1 MRQSYHNQSAARQPV
16 SRAGARPGLRRLGA
30 ALLLALGLATS
41 SAHAQ
46 QPRPAVGYFQ
56 PDAAARTAASTSPL
70 AATLVRSQ
78 ALTLNEAGLRA
89 ALATAPPESRVGA
102 APLVLSLPQ
111 PDGSSARFALRE
123 VPVMAAAL
131 AARYPLIR
139 TYAGVGLDE
148 ATATV
153 RLDLTPRGFHAQVLS
168 GSGPGFNIAPASPT
182 DTRHYLSYYRQDV
195 KPTAGPAPSCGTV
208 TTPAEVKASVAR
220 VAAWRAGGGSAPA
233 RATGAQLRTYRL
245 ALACTPAFS
254 AACGNTMDDVLA
266 VQATLLNQVN
276 GLFER
281 DLTVRLVLAPR
292 NREIIFLSGTGPQ
305 PPVPYFD
312 TDGYALP
319 RQNQE
324 NMNRL
329 LQLSDY
335 DLGLVLG
342 NDGGS
347 GGGGA
352 LSGTLCDPYGNAI
365 NFVAGAP
372 LGASLG
378 DRFVQATAH
387 ELGHVFG
394 ALHTFNSGGV
404 DRYDISAWEPG
415 SGVTV
420 MSYAGSG
427 GIENAVQP
435 NREFVF
441 HTGSYEQIQATMSRK
456 NCGTTI
462 PTGNTA
468 PVVAGPASGKT
479 LPVSTPFQLTA
490 TASDADNDP
499 LTYSWEELDL
509 GPAGNLDMPQVTN
522 ETPPLFRPWLPTTS
536 GTRYFPRLAELV
548 NNTPAKG
555 ERLPTVSR
563 TLKFRCTTRDLHS
576 GTAGPVGGV
585 GLSALVTLNV
595 SAAAGPF
602 VVTAPNVAGL
612 SWAGGSTQ
620 TVTWNV
626 ANTTAAPVSCAKVNL
641 RLSLDGGLSY
651 PLTLATGVPNS
662 GTASVKLPNAPT
674 STARIMVEAAD
685 NYFFDIS
692 DVNFTLTP
700 SPGPVIS
707 SFTPAFGPVG
717 TRVSVTGTGLA
728 GATAVTI
735 NGTGAALVAGGTA
748 TSLTATVTA
757 ANTSGLIAVSTPT
770 GTVTSATPFLVGN
783 PPTITR
789 FTPTSGLAGT
799 VVRLVGTN
807 FAGVTQVTLNGVP
820 VPNFPISDTDLTL
833 TVPNGATT
841 GLLTVTTPFG
851 TGTSSSVFTVPLRP
865 VINSFAP
872 NQGPVG
878 TTVVLSGR
886 NFTGATR
893 VGFGGIVATVVPVPG
908 NSDTQL
914 TVKVLAG
921 ALTGPVSVATPLG
934 QGVSERFFTVVPTP
948 ALTGISPASGVVGT
962 TVTLTGTALDQVV
975 ALTLNGAGLTIGSQN
990 ATTITFVVP
999 TGVSTGAVL
1008 GTATGGGG
1016 SSSVR
1021 FTVLPPAA
1029 GVLISG
1035 IVPAQDI
1042 RGATIRLT
1050 GTGFTG
1056 ATLVTFTGSSG
1067 NTVSSGF
1074 TVNAAGTE
1082 LSGLVVP
1089 AGAVT
1094 GVLSV
1099 TSPAGMS
1106 AASAQVFTVC
1116 ARPVAQAQNARLVL
1130 STGATTTLAPTAVS
1144 NASTANCRAAAASTL
1159 SVVPNTFTTADL
1171 GPPVVASAL
1180 RLNGNGQYVAIGG
1193 SATMPSGDSPYTIEA
1208 WIKPTTMGRQVI
1220 LGWGIFGSDNSSNV
1234 LRLSETGLVN
1244 YWWSNDLE
1252 VPIKVNLIGEW
1263 HHVAATYDGTTR
1275 TLYLDGVAIGA
1286 NQPRSAHIMPA
1297 DARNLRIGSA
1307 NSSEFF
1313 NGSIDEVRVW
1323 NVARTAAQ
1331 LNAAKGAHLLRNPAG
1346 LVAYYRFSEG
1356 NGTATAD
1363 ANGVTVN
1370 AGTLTGGASR
1380 SNDAPP
1386 IVNGVPVVLT
1396 VTDNSGQT
1404 STAPAVVNVVAAGTL
1419 ATTAATATVFSVWPN
1434 PVGAR
1439 STLHVRLAGPASS
1452 AQVSLRNALGQLV
1465 STRSFSGSAAELPT
1479 AGLASGLYLLSV
1491 QADNQAPAVRRV
1503 VVE

>member
-1 MRQSYHNQSAARQPV
+1 MRQLYHNQFAARQPV
-16 SRAGARPGLRRLGA
+16 FLAGVRPGLRQLTA
-30 ALLLALGLATS
+30 VLLLTLGLATS
-41 SAHAQ
+41 PAQ
-46 QPRPAVGYFQ
+46 GQQQRPDGGFFQ
-56 PDAAARTAASTSPL
+56 PDGAARAAALASPL

-78 ALTLNEAGLRA
+78 ALALDEPGLRA
-89 ALATAPPESRVGA
+89 ALASAPLESRAGA
-102 APLVLSLPQ
+102 VPLVLALPQ
-111 PDGSSARFALRE
+111 PDGTAARFALRE
-123 VPVMAAAL
+123 APVMEPAL
-131 AARYPLIR
+131 AARYPQIR
-139 TYAGVGLDE
+139 TYAGVGLDD

-153 RLDLTPRGFHAQVLS
+153 RVDLTPQGFHAQVLS
-168 GSGPGFNIAPASPT
+168 GTGSGFIIAPARPT

-208 TTPAEVKASVAR
+208 TTPAEAKASAAR
-220 VAAWRAGGGSAPA
+220 VAAWRAGGGRVQA

-266 VQATLLNQVN
+266 VQATLLNRIN

-281 DLTVRLVLAPR
+281 ELTVRLVLAPR
-292 NREIIFLSGTGPQ
+292 NREVIFLSGTGPQ

-312 TDGYALP
+312 TDSYALP

-329 LQLSDY
+329 LQVSDY

-342 NDGGS
+342 NNGGS
-347 GGGGA
+347 GGGAA
-352 LSGTLCDPYGNAI
+352 LAGSLCTPYGNAI

-378 DRFVQATAH
+378 DRFVEVVAH

-404 DRYDISAWEPG
+404 DRCDVSAWEPG

-427 GIENAVQP
+427 GIENVVQP
-435 NREFVF
+435 NKDFLF
-441 HTGSYEQIQATMSRK
+441 HTGSYEQMQAKMSEP
-456 NCGTTI
+456 NCGGTI
-462 PTGNTA
+462 APTGNTA

-490 TASDADNDP
+490 TASDANNDP
-499 LTYSWEELDL
+499 LTYSWEQFDL
-509 GPAGNLDMPQVTN
+509 GPAGNLNMPQVTG
-522 ETPPLFRPWLPTTS
+522 ETPPLFRPWRPTTS

-548 NNTPAKG
+548 NNTTALG
-555 ERLPTVSR
+555 ERLPTVAR
-563 TLKFRCTTRDLHS
+563 TLKFRCTARDLHS

-585 GLSALVTLNV
+585 GYSNLVTLSV

-602 VVTAPNVAGL
+602 VVTAPNAAGI

-626 ANTTAAPVSCAKVNL
+626 ANTNTAPVSCTLVNL

-662 GTASVKLPNAPT
+662 GSASVKLPNAPT
-674 STARIMVEAAD
+674 SMARLMVEAAD

-692 DVNFTLTP
+692 NADFTITP
-700 SPGPVIS
+700 SSGPVI

-717 TRVSVTGTGLA
+717 TRVSITGTGLA

-748 TSLTATVTA
+748 TSLTATVTS
-757 ANTSGLIAVSTPT
+757 ANTSGLITVTTPL
-770 GTVTSATPFLVGN
+770 GTVTSATPFSVGN
-783 PPTITR
+783 PPTINR
-789 FTPTSGLAGT
+789 FTPTSGPAGT
-799 VVRLVGTN
+799 VVRLTGTN
-807 FAGVTQVTLNGVP
+807 FVGVTQVTLNGVP
-820 VPNFPISDTDLTL
+820 IPNFSISDTDLTL

-851 TGTSSSVFTVPLRP
+851 TGTSSGVFTVPLRP
-865 VINSFAP
+865 VIDSFIP
-872 NQGPVG
+872 NRGPVG

-914 TVKVLAG
+914 TVKVPAG
-921 ALTGPVSVATPLG
+921 VLTGPVSVTTPLG
-934 QGVSERFFTVVPTP
+934 QGVSERFFTVLPTP

-990 ATTITFVVP
+990 ATTITFMVP

-1042 RGATIRLT
+1042 PGATIRLT

-1067 NTVSSGF
+1067 NTVSSF

-1106 AASAQVFTVC
+1106 AASSQVFTVC

-1130 STGATTTLAPTAVS
+1130 NTAATTTLVPTAVN
-1144 NASTANCRAAAASTL
+1144 NASAANCGAAAASTL
-1159 SVVPNTFTTADL
+1159 SVTPNTFTTADL

-1208 WIKPTTMGRQVI
+1208 WIRPTTMGANSI
-1220 LGWGIFGSDNSSNV
+1220 FGWGIFGGANACNA
-1234 LRLSETGLVN
+1234 LRLTPTGLMN
-1244 YWWSNDLE
+1244 YWWANDLE
-1252 VPIKVNLIGEW
+1252 APTPSLVGTW
-1263 HHVAATYDGTTR
+1263 HHVAATYDGTIR
-1275 TLYLDGVAIGA
+1275 TLYLDGKAIGSD
-1286 NQPRSAHIMPA
+1286 QPRSAHVMPA
-1297 DARNLRIGSA
+1297 EASNLRIGST
-1307 NSSEFF
+1307 NSGEFF

-1356 NGTATAD
+1356 SGTATTD

-1370 AGTLTGGASR
+1370 AGTLTGGASW
-1380 SNDAPP
+1380 STDAPA

-1396 VTDNSGQT
+1396 VTDTSGQT
-1404 STAPAVVNVVAAGTL
+1404 GTAPAVVNVVAAGTL

-1434 PVGAR
+1434 PVGAK
-1439 STLHVRLAGPASS
+1439 STLHVRLAVPASD
-1452 AQVSLRNALGQLV
+1452 AHVTLRNSLGQV
-1465 STRSFSGSAAELPT
+1465 VGTRIFSGGATELST

-1491 QADNQAPAVRRV
+1491 QADDQAPDVRRV